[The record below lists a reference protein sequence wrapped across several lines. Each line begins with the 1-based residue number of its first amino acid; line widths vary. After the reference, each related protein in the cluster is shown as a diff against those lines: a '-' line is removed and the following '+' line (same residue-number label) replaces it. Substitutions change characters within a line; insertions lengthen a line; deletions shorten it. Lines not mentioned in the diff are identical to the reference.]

1 MADEIERKF
10 LVKSADW
17 RSAVTAN
24 KTIKQGYMAVNDQ
37 CAVRVRITDSEA
49 FLTIK
54 SSGLAIA
61 RKEYEYNIPFA
72 DAEEMM
78 NKFCTSHKI
87 EKVRY
92 YVDYQDSLWEVDV
105 FEGDNQGLVVAEIE
119 LRSVDEEVSLPPW
132 AGLEVS
138 ADAKYRNNNLA
149 THPYANWGAT
159 GHTE

>member
-17 RSAVTAN
+17 RSAVSGS

-37 CAVRVRITDSEA
+37 CAVRVRIADNEA
-49 FLTIK
+49 YLTIK

-61 RKEYEYNIPFA
+61 RKEYEYDIPLA

-78 NKFCTSHKI
+78 RQFCTRHRI

-92 YVDYQDSLWEVDV
+92 FVDYRDCVWEVDV

-119 LRSVDEEVSLPPW
+119 LRSVDEEVPLPPW

-138 ADAKYRNNNLA
+138 GDARYMNNNLA
-149 THPYANWGAT
+149 SHPYTNWSAT

>member
-10 LVKSADW
+10 LIKSADW
-17 RSAVTAN
+17 RSAVTGN

-37 CAVRVRITDSEA
+37 CAVRIRITDSDA
-49 FLTIK
+49 YLTIK
-54 SSGLAIA
+54 SSGLDIA
-61 RKEYEYNIPFA
+61 RKEYEYTIPIA

-78 NKFCTSHKI
+78 NKFCTGHKI

-92 YVDYQDSLWEVDV
+92 YVDYQGSVWEVDV

-119 LRSVDEEVSLPPW
+119 LSSVKEEVSLPSW
-132 AGLEVS
+132 AGVEVS
-138 ADAKYRNNNLA
+138 ADARYRNNNLA
-149 THPYANWGAT
+149 THPYVNWGAT